1 MEHYK
6 ATSIFQIL
14 NIFFQIVDLRP
25 VGGLPIAQVSGGFW
39 YTLGQGQGL
48 VSQFQPMGNGV
59 PILNWQLIID
69 V

>member
-1 MEHYK
+1 M
-6 ATSIFQIL
+6 
-14 NIFFQIVDLRP
+14 
-25 VGGLPIAQVSGGFW
+25 GGLPIAQVSGGFW

-69 V
+69 I